1 MTWVFTLKASH
12 GHNSDLQS
20 PLIHATSHTDA
31 ACMRVIQFPFA
42 LNATSMAL
50 ILARLFGGFH
60 HSFNVTDD
68 GDSCFS
74 FTVASQEVAKLIASM
89 GDFHK
94 KGMLIRFPWPPPLGG
109 ARGSI
114 PGDAM
119 PPSYGTTSSSPSA
132 VVSASFPPAST
143 TLDLPKVRR
152 QRPGISFFYR
162 MLNVNRFSQLPPH
175 VHYTYH
181 SHLFWIT
188 FMPISVRP
196 NEMLVESA
204 LNHCFSVKQ
213 DFLAVKV
220 HELIFKS
227 GISRSIKFQILKH
240 GSLDFEGFRLFL
252 FDQLEP
258 AVAHCSH
265 SSIYITIFLTL
276 PHTL

>member
-1 MTWVFTLKASH
+1 
-12 GHNSDLQS
+12 
-20 PLIHATSHTDA
+20 
-31 ACMRVIQFPFA
+31 
-42 LNATSMAL
+42 
-50 ILARLFGGFH
+50 
-60 HSFNVTDD
+60 
-68 GDSCFS
+68 
-74 FTVASQEVAKLIASM
+74 
-89 GDFHK
+89 
-94 KGMLIRFPWPPPLGG
+94 
-109 ARGSI
+109 
-114 PGDAM
+114 M

-276 PHTL
+276 PSPLDLHPSLALLISSTCLSMHRTSHPPRSRAASTTGQPCMNPWPTPCIMMAVRRP